1 MSTVAVFQ
9 NLGLPELI
17 IILAILL
24 LLFGATR
31 LPKMARS
38 LGKSAKEFKA
48 GLKEGGAD
56 ADDEEEEEEPSSE
69 SSAEKRP
76 PE

>member
-56 ADDEEEEEEPSSE
+56 ADDEEEEEPSSE